1 MLRGDLFDAAAYATR
16 GSRFGAIVVGA
27 TILVAYPCIREV
39 KVTWEQDSRGLT
51 INWDSTVEPYLSVFR
66 LDPDGNRKVIAE
78 FVSRG
83 EVFVPASSIEGG
95 GIEIQLGDWKR
106 VQILAP

>member
-1 MLRGDLFDAAAYATR
+1 
-16 GSRFGAIVVGA
+16 
-27 TILVAYPCIREV
+27 
-39 KVTWEQDSRGLT
+39 VTWEQDSRGLT